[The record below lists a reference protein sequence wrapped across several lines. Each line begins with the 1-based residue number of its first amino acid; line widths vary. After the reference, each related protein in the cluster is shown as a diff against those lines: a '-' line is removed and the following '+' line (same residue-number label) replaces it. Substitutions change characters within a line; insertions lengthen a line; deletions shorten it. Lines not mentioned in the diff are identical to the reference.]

1 MSTSRLDHAHNPGTG
16 QRLLAATLRQT
27 MRLLMKPVFHP
38 RVPVSVLRPGLTAL
52 ASVSRPAAG
61 VERTAQALGGV
72 SAERHDPST
81 GPGSRA
87 ILYFHGG
94 AYCVGS
100 PRTHRGLA
108 SHLAAASDAT
118 VWVPDYALAPEAP
131 FPAALDDAVACYR
144 DLVDKGHAP
153 ADISIAGDSAGGGL
167 ALALAM
173 RLRDDG
179 EPMPSRMMLI
189 SPWADLTNA
198 GQHAATQV
206 RGEVMLSWGQLE
218 KSADLY
224 AHERQQEPYVSPLL
238 GDLHGL
244 PPCLIVVGTREILLS
259 DSERLLDA
267 FETAGAEA
275 HLVVYEGLWHVFP
288 AHAGM
293 LDSADDAIARLAAF
307 SRGQHFPPEAA
318 D

>member
-1 MSTSRLDHAHNPGTG
+1 MTTSRLDHAENPGTA

-61 VERTAQALGGV
+61 VERARDSLGGV
-72 SAERHDPST
+72 PAERHDPAS
-81 GPGSRA
+81 GPGSRV

-108 SHLAAASDAT
+108 SHLACASDAT

-131 FPAALDDAVACYR
+131 YPAALDDAIACYR
-144 DLVDKGHAP
+144 ELLDSGVAP

-173 RLRDDG
+173 RLRD
-179 EPMPSRMMLI
+179 EQQPLPARMMLV

-198 GQHAATQV
+198 GQHEAVQAE
-206 RGEVMLSWGQLE
+206 GEVMLSWGQLE
-218 KSADLY
+218 KSAALY
-224 AHERQQEPYVSPLL
+224 AHQQQAEPYVSPLL
-238 GDLHGL
+238 GDLGGL

-259 DSERLLDA
+259 DSERLLEA
-267 FETAGAEA
+267 FETAGADA

-293 LDSADDAIARLAAF
+293 LDSADDAIARMAAF
-307 SRGQHFPPEAA
+307 SRGQHFPPEAC